1 MGVLPT
7 MTSNRR
13 PLTFHSTSP
22 PKRALLSVSTA
33 SSVVAAPPGPSAGL
47 VVVQA
52 SRQPRC
58 GFGERGDGHQ
68 ADEQASKD
76 QGRGKGRYRRY
87 EQAEGQERARTR
99 TSQCAGTVPL

>member
-1 MGVLPT
+1 MPSPTGESRVRIRLPPAG
-7 MTSNRR
+7 SQAYLAQNNCRS
-13 PLTFHSTSP
+13 LTFHSTSP

-33 SSVVAAPPGPSAGL
+33 SSLVAAPPGPSAGL

-58 GFGERGDGHQ
+58 GFGERGDGDQ

-76 QGRGKGRYRRY
+76 QGRSKGWY
-87 EQAEGQERARTR
+87 
-99 TSQCAGTVPL
+99 